1 MPSFQIDKYSVQLY
15 ANDLRGSLT
24 RWADKVI
31 FLYSGN
37 QNVGQCFFGREGAT
51 TPEPTFS
58 GGIVWYHAPGSQYAP
73 VIDLLRNEK
82 PVNINWVPHA
92 DSSEPND
99 GDAYFSTGL
108 EITGEGE

>member
-1 MPSFQIDKYSVQLY
+1 MPTFQIDKYTVQLF

-37 QNVGQCFFGREGAT
+37 QNVGQAYFAREGASA
-51 TPEPTFS
+51 PDATFS

-73 VIDLLRNEK
+73 VMDMLRNEK
-82 PVNINWVPHA
+82 PVYINWFPHT
-92 DSSEPND
+92 DSTEPND
-99 GDAYFSTGL
+99 GNAYFSTGQ
-108 EITGEGE
+108 EPIGEGE